1 MNVSRVCVEQEGDRV
16 VLSALV
22 EPPGRT
28 EAFPLRYAF
37 SKDWQ
42 GSLSCTADYLIP
54 ALLPICMR
62 IGETLRID
70 GTVSRDL
77 LRRVGAIERAYVR
90 LDPSLSAIRVR
101 ARRTVRSVRR
111 SGTSA
116 HLGSDALFFSL
127 GLDSRYSFF
136 RHRGEIGTLIMM
148 NGFDAWMW
156 TGNEQARIVGALGSF
171 IQTHGAGVRAAVVE
185 TNLRTLTDEYVD
197 WIHLQFGGALVS
209 VAYALRDVVNKAFIA
224 SSYTPKYQPV
234 QGSHPQL
241 DPLWSTRNLEIVH
254 DGAEFSRTQKARFL
268 AHIPGSLTGLR
279 VCERFNREQLNC
291 GLCSKCLRTMLNL
304 HLGQAL
310 EACATLPHDISLAR
324 IRTLDIRNQEI
335 EGKILELLGEAEAL
349 GADEALKEAL
359 REALSREEALR
370 SVRLGEEEAIRIRCA
385 ARARVEEGKHEEAI
399 QELTVLLNGRP
410 LDSDPY
416 YLMGFCLQVT
426 GRDLEEAIQLY
437 GRALEL
443 GHDEFWV
450 RYNRGAL
457 YMRLGRIEE
466 ARADLARAVELD
478 PKHDG
483 ARATLDA
490 LLTNKG

>member
-1 MNVSRVCVEQEGDRV
+1 MNVSRVCVQQEGDFG

-22 EPPGRT
+22 ELRGRT

-37 SKDWQ
+37 SREWQ

-77 LRRVGAIERAYVR
+77 LRRVDPVERAYAR

-101 ARRTVRSVRR
+101 ARK
-111 SGTSA
+111 GAPSA
-116 HLGSDALFFSL
+116 RKPGSPTGGNAALFFSL

-136 RHRGEIGTLIMM
+136 KHRSEIGTVILM
-148 NGFDAWMW
+148 NGFDAWIW
-156 TGNEQARIVGALGSF
+156 EASERARILAALESF
-171 IQTHGAGVRAAVVE
+171 VHAHAAGIRVAFVE

-197 WIHLQFGGALVS
+197 WTHLQFGGTLIS
-209 VAYALRDVVNKAFIA
+209 VAYALRDTIDKAFLA
-224 SSYTPKYQPV
+224 AAFTPMLQPV
-234 QGSHPQL
+234 RGSHPEL

-254 DGAEFSRTQKARFL
+254 DGTEFSRTQKARFL
-268 AHIPGSLTGLR
+268 AQIPESLTGLR
-279 VCERFNREQLNC
+279 VCERFSCGQLNC

-304 HLGQAL
+304 HLSQTL
-310 EACATLPHDISLAR
+310 EACDTLPHDLPLDR
-324 IRTLDIRNQEI
+324 IRTLDIRNRDIRSEVI
-335 EGKILELLGEAEAL
+335 ELSAEAEAQ
-349 GADEALKEAL
+349 GADEALIKAL
-359 REALSREEALR
+359 REALSREEAQR
-370 SVRLGEEEAIRIRCA
+370 STRLGEEEAIRIRRA
-385 ARARVEEGKHEEAI
+385 VRARIEEGKYEEAI
-399 QELTVLLNGRP
+399 LELTVLLNGLP

-416 YLMGFCLQVT
+416 YLMGFCLQAT

-450 RYNRGAL
+450 RYNRGSL

-466 ARADLARAVELD
+466 ARADLARAVELG